1 MIKTTRSNWL
11 AGMLTVCVALGGAG
25 AALGGFT
32 VTAAAGG
39 LDRIKSGKIKIGYR
53 EDAAPYSFK
62 NTIGEPAGYSVDLC
76 RAVVAQL
83 KNQLELPEISITYVP
98 VTSKSRFEAVQ
109 NGQIDLLC
117 GAATATLARRD
128 KVDFS
133 IPIFIDGAAV
143 LTKVD
148 GPRDF
153 ESLKGQKIGVLKS
166 TTTEQLLR
174 NIVKKTDLQSEII
187 TVADHQDGRAKLEED
202 EISAYFSDRAMLV
215 YLAAQSS
222 QAKSLHVGTRYF
234 SHEPYALAMKRGDSE
249 FRLAV
254 DRALSRIYRSNA
266 ISAIFDNAFNGSKPS
281 DVLRAM
287 YLVSALPE

>member
-1 MIKTTRSNWL
+1 MKESFGVKGFARVVTL
-11 AGMLTVCVALGGAG
+11 CVALGGFA
-25 AALGGFT
+25 

-39 LDRIKSGKIKIGYR
+39 LDRIENGKIKIGYR

-62 NTIGEPAGYSVDLC
+62 NSIGEPAGYTVDLC

-83 KNQLELPEISITYVP
+83 KSQLSLTEISITYVP
-98 VTSKSRFEAVQ
+98 VTSESRFDAVQ
-109 NGQIDLLC
+109 NGQVDLLC
-117 GAATATLARRD
+117 GAATATLARRE

-133 IPIFIDGAAV
+133 IPVFIDGAAV

-148 GPRDF
+148 GPRNF
-153 ESLKGQKIGVLKS
+153 ESLKGRKIGVLKA
-166 TTTEQLLR
+166 TTTEELLR
-174 NIVKKTDLQSEII
+174 NIVRKSDLQSEI
-187 TVADHQDGRAKLEED
+187 VAVEDHQDGRAKLEED

-215 YLAAQSS
+215 YLAGQSS

-234 SHEPYALAMKRGDSE
+234 SHEPYALAMKRGDSD

-254 DRALSRIYRSNA
+254 DRALSRIYRSDQ
-266 ISAIFDNAFNGSKPS
+266 ISAIFENAFGASTPS
-281 DVLRAM
+281 EVLRAM